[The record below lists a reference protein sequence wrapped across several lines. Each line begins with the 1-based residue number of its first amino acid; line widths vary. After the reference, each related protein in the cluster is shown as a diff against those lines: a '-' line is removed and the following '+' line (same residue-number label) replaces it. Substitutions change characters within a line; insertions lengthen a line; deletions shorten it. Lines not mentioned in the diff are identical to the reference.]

1 MVNAVRLGID
11 VSAAETL
18 IQRADLKK
26 EEVDAEIVRLK
37 TEEYQTVMSLT
48 SISLLSI
55 QVTGIDPNLLKSQ
68 SVSPSAIYNLGGRP
82 TNETKQASAVVIE
95 KGKKRFSR

>member
-11 VSAAETL
+11 VSAAE
-18 IQRADLKK
+18 
-26 EEVDAEIVRLK
+26 
-37 TEEYQTVMSLT
+37 
-48 SISLLSI
+48 
-55 QVTGIDPNLLKSQ
+55 
-68 SVSPSAIYNLGGRP
+68 YNLGGRP